1 MGDAPFEH
9 VSPNVSTMA
18 QRAAARHALITGGPG
33 TVVVGSVRAVVQRV
47 SPSPVDPIHLV
58 VGAEVD
64 LSALTQRLAD
74 MGYERTDRVE
84 SRGEFAIRGGILDLY
99 PAQGRVA
106 VRVDLWGDTVEEITA
121 VSVLTQRSIGT
132 RPSVTAFPA

>member
-1 MGDAPFEH
+1 MAPR
-9 VSPNVSTMA
+9 ST
-18 QRAAARHALITGGPG
+18 
-33 TVVVGSVRAVVQRV
+33 
-47 SPSPVDPIHLV
+47 
-58 VGAEVD
+58 
-64 LSALTQRLAD
+64 SALTQRLAD

-99 PAQGRVA
+99 PAQGGLRCG
-106 VRVDLWGDTVEEITA
+106 VDLWGDTVEEITA